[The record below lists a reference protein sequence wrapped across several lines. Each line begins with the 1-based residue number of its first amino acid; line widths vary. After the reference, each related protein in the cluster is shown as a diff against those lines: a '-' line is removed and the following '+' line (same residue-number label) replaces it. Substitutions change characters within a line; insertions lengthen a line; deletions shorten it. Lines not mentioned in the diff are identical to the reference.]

1 MHTAWTYYASKILAI
16 RKKTCH
22 SSTPSSKTSYRL
34 AHSPLPSGGSGRKIG
49 GQLII
54 ISPKWSASI
63 TDFKKDETGLGI
75 LTGLYLMGRT
85 QRILILSTYWPQ
97 KRNHSE
103 AVDPFDCRHE
113 PEVGS
118 PWLKMVEWLKKHR
131 PNCKY
136 SPLEYIQTTLNRWAF
151 AHESKFSQS
160 CQLLVGD
167 MNAEWTVSRH
177 NRGCHTPLSE
187 WADTA
192 GWSNHPRLA
201 LANSALKPLH
211 TQWNGS
217 DSLAYGVSWI
227 DHILFQ
233 NNE

>member
-1 MHTAWTYYASKILAI
+1 
-16 RKKTCH
+16 
-22 SSTPSSKTSYRL
+22 
-34 AHSPLPSGGSGRKIG
+34 
-49 GQLII
+49 
-54 ISPKWSASI
+54 
-63 TDFKKDETGLGI
+63 
-75 LTGLYLMGRT
+75 MGRT

-103 AVDPFDCRHE
+103 AVDPSDCRHE

-201 LANSALKPLH
+201 LANSALKTLH
-211 TQWNGS
+211 TQWKGS

-233 NNE
+233 NNAPTVHLEGLHLVRAPSTSDSHRMLIATLAVAGGGQTR